1 MTLIN
6 RNRLD
11 SLLMLSNKRLP
22 QLLTMVKN
30 LIDSTP
36 DNISQIQHYI
46 ATSDHQSCQQLLHKL
61 RGSYATLGADE
72 LVKHSL
78 QLEHQLDSAQ
88 IVTQQSWQQFF
99 SVYRQSCVELHAIIS
114 EHSLPV
120 TESGSELDLCHL
132 HTLLKTQDMTACTLV
147 AKNRLQLEQLM
158 SEVDADKFLHQ
169 VAILDFAK
177 AALLLQKYLP
187 TDATGK

>member
-1 MTLIN
+1 
-6 RNRLD
+6 
-11 SLLMLSNKRLP
+11 ML
-22 QLLTMVKN
+22 QN

-36 DNISQIQHYI
+36 DNIALIQHYI
-46 ATSDHQSCQQLLHKL
+46 ATSDSESCQQLLHKL

-72 LVKHSL
+72 LVKQSL
-78 QLEHQLDSAQ
+78 QLEHQLASTEN
-88 IVTQQSWQQFF
+88 ITQQRWQDFF
-99 SVYRQSCVELHAIIS
+99 SVYRQSCDELQAIIR

-132 HTLLKTQDMTACTLV
+132 HTLLKNQDMTACSVV
-147 AKNRLQLEQLM
+147 AKNKFQLNQFL

-187 TDATGK
+187 TDDTEL